1 MRPAGPLT
9 VDEAAAVGLATA
21 LMDDGFD
28 IALSAN
34 RSMAF
39 MNPVGYM
46 IGGAALAL
54 LGGLLGGYALALPR
68 NPKQPPAVTPS
79 PTQTSDPT
87 ELR

>member
-1 MRPAGPLT
+1 MGAIGVLSY
-9 VDEAAAVGLATA
+9 G
-21 LMDDGFD
+21 GFETWKQY

-79 PTQTSDPT
+79 PTQTSNPN